1 MTAAETPPP
10 VSAELI
16 QAQGRELH
24 GFALSGPRAA
34 ELAAEVGRIQDR
46 MAAAVPPF
54 WFFDEPMQFLA
65 VLDELARPEDAA

>member
-1 MTAAETPPP
+1 
-10 VSAELI
+10 
-16 QAQGRELH
+16 
-24 GFALSGPRAA
+24 
-34 ELAAEVGRIQDR
+34 